1 MPNRTICEVLQ
12 EMRSCYNTRNFAG
25 LLGLV
30 EEAQSMAN
38 KMEAGLQDKHNIEEL
53 REEKKDL
60 KKDLKLLEAQIAT
73 LENSKDRL
81 VNSLLEMG
89 EEVDDE

>member
-38 KMEAGLQDKHNIEEL
+38 KMEAGLQDKHNVEEL

>member
-38 KMEAGLQDKHNIEEL
+38 KMEAGLQDKHNVEEL

-60 KKDLKLLEAQIAT
+60 KKDLKLLEAQIAI